1 MAKPDNR
8 ADNVEHLQQ
17 SIQNTQKNLHEAEEY
32 LNEFSSE
39 ISDEERSSIQEK
51 NQRRKKKHRRLPQRG
66 QGRSQQFAGVT
77 EDRIYRRSP
86 TRGRASSLCIFS

>member
-17 SIQNTQKNLHEAEEY
+17 SIQNTKENMKEAESY

-39 ISDEERSSIQEK
+39 ISSTELNQIEEK
-51 NQRRKKKHRRLPQRG
+51 NERRKESIRG
-66 QGRSQQFAGVT
+66 FQEEIKDESA
-77 EDRIYRRSP
+77 
-86 TRGRASSLCIFS
+86 FSKE

>member
-17 SIQNTQKNLHEAEEY
+17 SIQHTMQNLHEAEDY

-39 ISDEERSSIQEK
+39 ISSKEREQIEAK
-51 NQRRKKKHRRLPQRG
+51 NERRKKSIKAFREEVKDEAAH
-66 QGRSQQFAGVT
+66 SQ
-77 EDRIYRRSP
+77 E
-86 TRGRASSLCIFS
+86 

>member
-17 SIQNTQKNLHEAEEY
+17 NIQNTLQNLHEAEGY

-39 ISDEERSSIQEK
+39 ISNEERQQIEEK
-51 NQRRKKKHRRLPQRG
+51 IIVVNKVLDHFEKK
-66 QGRSQQFAGVT
+66 
-77 EDRIYRRSP
+77 
-86 TRGRASSLCIFS
+86 

>member
-17 SIQNTQKNLHEAEEY
+17 SIQNTQKNLHEAEDY

-39 ISDEERSSIQEK
+39 ISDEERNQIQEK
-51 NQRRKKKHRRLPQRG
+51 NQRRKKSIEG
-66 QGRSQQFAGVT
+66 FRSEVKD
-77 EDRIYRRSP
+77 E
-86 TRGRASSLCIFS
+86 ASNSLE

>member
-17 SIQNTQKNLHEAEEY
+17 SIQNTQQNLHEVEGY

-39 ISDEERSSIQEK
+39 ISNEERKQIEEK
-51 NQRRKKKHRRLPQRG
+51 IIVVKKVLDHFGKK
-66 QGRSQQFAGVT
+66 
-77 EDRIYRRSP
+77 
-86 TRGRASSLCIFS
+86 

>member
-17 SIQNTQKNLHEAEEY
+17 NIQNTQKNLHEAEEY

-39 ISDEERSSIQEK
+39 ISGEERSQIEKK
-51 NQRRKKKHRRLPQRG
+51 NQRREKSIESFRREVKDEAHAQ
-66 QGRSQQFAGVT
+66 
-77 EDRIYRRSP
+77 E
-86 TRGRASSLCIFS
+86 

>member
-17 SIQNTQKNLHEAEEY
+17 SIQNTEHNLHEAEDY

-39 ISDEERSSIQEK
+39 ISSREREQIEEK
-51 NQRRKKKHRRLPQRG
+51 NERRK
-66 QGRSQQFAGVT
+66 RSMEAF
-77 EDRIYRRSP
+77 RSEVKDEAAHS
-86 TRGRASSLCIFS
+86 RES

>member
-17 SIQNTQKNLHEAEEY
+17 SIQNTQKNLHEAEDY

-39 ISDEERSSIQEK
+39 ISDEERAQIQRK
-51 NQRRKKKHRRLPQRG
+51 NQRREESIASF
-66 QGRSQQFAGVT
+66 RSEVKDEAKNAQ
-77 EDRIYRRSP
+77 E
-86 TRGRASSLCIFS
+86 